1 MKKYL
6 IIFGSL
12 GTLTFLSLFIYFYKT
27 SGKFRKSI
35 IAAFAS
41 ATFFLSSLT
50 IARAAGEADAFTPQH
65 QNRPSHRSGFFSGRS
80 SNDGSGPGKPDDFG
94 SDSGSGRDGL
104 PQFPQT
110 ESIEET
116 QEHLSIIDEQIN
128 KLEEVTDSDSE
139 SECASAKQF
148 QVNESYKSNSDL
160 KKVTKNTEKNKR
172 AMKNLEEVRE
182 KLSEGEDPMKIGYK
196 PTNLGNGF
204 YYIRKPNARMVVKL
218 DRTTGN
224 SDIVAFGLRSNEKN
238 MEKFAI
244 VVNSQCDTKLK
255 INPKAY

>member
-1 MKKYL
+1 ML
-6 IIFGSL
+6 RFELL
-12 GTLTFLSLFIYFYKT
+12 GTLTLLGLFIYFYKT

-35 IAAFAS
+35 IAAFAA
-41 ATFFLSSLT
+41 ATFFLSGLT
-50 IARAAGEADAFTPQH
+50 TARAAGEADAFTPHPQH
-65 QNRPSHRSGFFSGRS
+65 QSRPSHRSGFFSGRS

-94 SDSGSGRDGL
+94 SDSDRDGL

-160 KKVTKNTEKNKR
+160 KKVTKNAEKNKR

-204 YYIRKPNARMVVKL
+204 YYIRKPDARIVVKL

-238 MEKFAI
+238 MEKLAI
-244 VVNSQCDTKLK
+244 VVNSQCDTKIE

>member
-1 MKKYL
+1 MKKFFL
-6 IIFGSL
+6 KIGIV
-12 GTLTFLSLFIYFYKT
+12 GTLLFLGFFVYHYAT
-27 SGKFRKSI
+27 SGKFRQSI
-35 IAAFAS
+35 ISAFAAVSVFLASLQPAYS
-41 ATFFLSSLT
+41 A
-50 IARAAGEADAFTPQH
+50 GKADAFTPQPQH
-65 QNRPSHRSGFFSGRS
+65 QSRPGHRSGFFSGRS

-94 SDSGSGRDGL
+94 SDSDRDGL

-116 QEHLSIIDEQIN
+116 EEHLSIMDKQIN
-128 KLEEVTDSDSE
+128 ELEEVTDSDSE

-160 KKVTKNTEKNKR
+160 KKVTKNAEENKR

-204 YYIRKPNARMVVKL
+204 YYIRKPHARIVIKL
-218 DRTTGN
+218 DPTTGN

-244 VVNSQCDTKLK
+244 VVNSQCDTKIK